1 MLARAIDVCESIGRT
16 LCTTIFGGDGKKLFP
31 RGHVIKEED
40 VGLLEA
46 AGIREVW
53 VLELEEDEVGEDDPV
68 LEPAREIGLGSLEI
82 KIAAGGR
89 SNLVATAP
97 CCILVEGEL
106 LKQINYSSSIA
117 VATVWNWTYAIAGQR
132 IATIK
137 STPLA
142 VAKAELA
149 AALSVVKEKGPILR
163 ACPIRSPAV
172 AVLYCDPFDGA
183 RARRL
188 FEKIMFE
195 RLQRFA
201 TSASLVLSSQERE
214 ESVARAL
221 QHLLRAK
228 PTCVLIAS
236 TTAPAGPDDAVG
248 RGMIDAGCR
257 IESFLAPVEPGNLLL
272 VGYKD
277 EIPVVAAPGCFRSPK
292 PTVVDLILPPML
304 ARCPI
309 SATEIASLGPVGLL
323 SEP

>member
-1 MLARAIDVCESIGRT
+1 LRP
-16 LCTTIFGGDGKKLFP
+16 GG
-31 RGHVIKEED
+31 
-40 VGLLEA
+40 
-46 AGIREVW
+46 
-53 VLELEEDEVGEDDPV
+53 
-68 LEPAREIGLGSLEI
+68 
-82 KIAAGGR
+82 
-89 SNLVATAP
+89 
-97 CCILVEGEL
+97 GEL

-142 VAKAELA
+142 VARAELA
-149 AALSVVKEKGPILR
+149 AALSVLKERGPIIR

-201 TSASLVLSSQERE
+201 VTACFVLSSQERE
-214 ESVARAL
+214 ESVSRAL
-221 QHLLRAK
+221 QHLLHSK

-292 PTVVDLILPPML
+292 TTVVDLILPPML

-309 SATEIASLGPVGLL
+309 SATEIASLGPIGLL